1 MLGDIVSA
9 LGTAYTVLDFIIST
23 VKALETRKEQLW
35 VLAKSAKQLL
45 AILNT
50 EFSESRLVPEKCVQA
65 LEDLETLL
73 RDIHR
78 FVETEKAEGFLKM
91 LFLKD
96 ARISKIETFHVR
108 IGMCMN
114 AFQISSLINVQIML
128 AESKRAQARDTQAL
142 HTYLSELEKNHAKLL
157 HTLEINQNNT
167 IAMMVSI
174 QKQLNNSQNVDRAE
188 QKFYIHTLEYLTS
201 RSGKPIKVEDWMIAS
216 FEVEYGDEIGAGGF
230 GTVYRGTWNRTEVAI
245 KVLQND
251 AGVKPSAASLRNE
264 INIWSNLRHPN
275 IVQFLGA
282 NTLDDKPFIVM
293 PYVRYNAK
301 EFLRARSTFEPLY
314 IVRDISL
321 GLEYLHSRKICHGD
335 LKAINVLVEN
345 SGRALL
351 CDFGLAHL
359 KADASTRT
367 ISTVLEAPQIQGSRN
382 WMAPELLNG
391 SRYRFPSDVYAFSM
405 TLYELY
411 TDEIPL
417 FSVPYADLVD
427 LVVRRGGRP
436 ERPEADE
443 GRPIPDELWELTEQ
457 CWNANPHKRP
467 TATQIHDTIENI
479 LSHLPQQ
486 SLDEPTIGTSQTS
499 PPSAQSIG
507 MTTPHAQLRKIQ
519 PKKDSPSDSERN
531 STLLAKAALQLEG
544 KVAQD
549 NHLDGLAFWQD
560 RDLGADGFRR
570 ITELQS
576 NSLSK
581 REEALGTDH
590 PDAIDAMLNLTST
603 YHRLGIYDRVA
614 ELQAHVIEKCKKILG
629 PAHPETLTAMCH
641 LAATYRDLDRL
652 DEALSIGQEVVNC
665 RIRLFGRDSLITLS
679 ALHDVALTYFRLRKY
694 REAEPFQ
701 VMVFKGRKKDLG
713 RKHNDTLI
721 AMECLARTYQHLGR
735 IKEARKLASE
745 VVRHRTDIL
754 GRDHPHT
761 LASMQTLSTI
771 WAHIKGV
778 QG

>member
-1 MLGDIVSA
+1 MLGGIVSA
-9 LGTAYTVLDFIIST
+9 LGTAYTVLEFIVTT
-23 VKALETRKEQLW
+23 VQALETRKEQIG
-35 VLAKSAKQLL
+35 VLTKSAKQLL
-45 AILNT
+45 ATLNT

-91 LFLKD
+91 LFVKD
-96 ARISKIETFHVR
+96 ARISKIEAFYMR

-114 AFQISSLINVQIML
+114 AFQISSLLNVQTML
-128 AESKRAQARDTQAL
+128 AESKRAQARDTEAL

-157 HTLEINQNNT
+157 RTLEINQNNT

-188 QKFYIHTLEYLTS
+188 QKFYTHTLEYLTS
-201 RSGKPIKVEDWMIAS
+201 RSGKPVKVEDWMIAS
-216 FEVEYGDEIGAGGF
+216 FEVEYGEEIGAGGF

-264 INIWSNLRHPN
+264 IDIWSTLRHPN
-275 IVQFLGA
+275 IVQFFGA

-293 PYVRYNAK
+293 PYVEYNAK
-301 EFLRARSTFEPLY
+301 EFLRERPTFEPLY
-314 IVRDISL
+314 ILRDISL

-351 CDFGLAHL
+351 CDFGLARL

-367 ISTVLEAPQIQGSRN
+367 ISTALEAPQIQGSRN

-457 CWNANPHKRP
+457 CWVADPHERP
-467 TATQIHDTIENI
+467 TATQIHDRIKNM
-479 LSHLPQQ
+479 LSPLPQQ
-486 SLDEPTIGTSQTS
+486 SLKEATIGTSQTLRPTAES
-499 PPSAQSIG
+499 GGMAVPPA
-507 MTTPHAQLRKIQ
+507 Q
-519 PKKDSPSDSERN
+519 PKTDSPSHSERL
-531 STLLAKAALQLEG
+531 STLLSKAAVQLEG
-544 KVAQD
+544 AVAQD
-549 NHLDGLAFWQD
+549 DHLDSLAVRQD
-560 RDLGADGFRR
+560 WDLGADGFRR
-570 ITELQS
+570 LTESQS
-576 NSLSK
+576 NIVLK
-581 REEALGTDH
+581 REELLGTDH
-590 PDAIDAMLNLTST
+590 PDTIIAMLNLAST
-603 YHRLGIYDRVA
+603 YHRLGIYDRAA
-614 ELQAHVIEKCKKILG
+614 ELQVRAIDKRKKILG
-629 PAHPETLTAMCH
+629 PAHPDTLTAMCN
-641 LAATYRDLDRL
+641 LAATYRNLDRL
-652 DEALSIGQEVVNC
+652 EEALSIGKEVVEC
-665 RIRLFGRDSLITLS
+665 RVRLFGNGSLITLS
-679 ALHDVALTYFRLRKY
+679 ALHGVGLTYFRLRKY
-694 REAEPFQ
+694 RDAEFLQ
-701 VMVFKGRKKDLG
+701 LIVLEGRKKDLG

-721 AMECLARTYQHLGR
+721 AMECLATTYQHLGR
-735 IKEARKLASE
+735 VEEARKLVSE
-745 VVRHRTDIL
+745 VVRRRKDTL

-761 LASMQTLSTI
+761 LATMQTLSTM
-771 WAHIKGV
+771 
-778 QG
+778 

>member
-1 MLGDIVSA
+1 MLGGIVSA
-9 LGTAYTVLDFIIST
+9 LGTAYTVLEFIVTT
-23 VKALETRKEQLW
+23 VQALEDRKEQIG
-35 VLAKSAKQLL
+35 VLTKSAKQLL
-45 AILNT
+45 ATLNT

-65 LEDLETLL
+65 LDDLETLL

-78 FVETEKAEGFLKM
+78 FVETEKTEGFLKM
-91 LFLKD
+91 LFVKD
-96 ARISKIETFHVR
+96 ARISKIEAFYMR

-114 AFQISSLINVQIML
+114 AFQISSLLNVQTML
-128 AESKRAQARDTQAL
+128 AESKRAQARDTEAL

-157 HTLEINQNNT
+157 RTLEINQNNT

-188 QKFYIHTLEYLTS
+188 QKFYTHTLEYLTS
-201 RSGKPIKVEDWMIAS
+201 RSGKPVKVEDWMIAS
-216 FEVEYGDEIGAGGF
+216 FEVEYGEEIGAGGF

-264 INIWSNLRHPN
+264 INIWSTLRHPN
-275 IVQFLGA
+275 IVQFFGA

-293 PYVRYNAK
+293 PYVEYNAK
-301 EFLRARSTFEPLY
+301 EFLRERPTFDPLY
-314 IVRDISL
+314 ILRDITL

-351 CDFGLAHL
+351 CDFGLARL

-367 ISTVLEAPQIQGSRN
+367 ISTALEAPQIQGSPN

-457 CWNANPHKRP
+457 CWDADPHERP
-467 TATQIHDTIENI
+467 TATQIHDRIKNM
-479 LSHLPQQ
+479 LSPLPQQ
-486 SLDEPTIGTSQTS
+486 SLEKATIGTSQTLRPTAES
-499 PPSAQSIG
+499 GGMAVPP
-507 MTTPHAQLRKIQ
+507 AQLGRAQ
-519 PKKDSPSDSERN
+519 PKTDSSSHSERL
-531 STLLAKAALQLEG
+531 STLLSKAAVQLEG
-544 KVAQD
+544 AVAQD
-549 NHLDGLAFWQD
+549 DHLDSLAVRQD
-560 RDLGADGFRR
+560 WDLGADGFRR
-570 ITELQS
+570 LTESQS
-576 NSLSK
+576 NIVLK
-581 REEALGTDH
+581 REELLGTDH
-590 PDAIDAMLNLTST
+590 PDTIIAMLNLAST
-603 YHRLGIYDRVA
+603 YHRLGIYDRAA
-614 ELQAHVIEKCKKILG
+614 ELQVRAIDKRKKILG
-629 PAHPETLTAMCH
+629 PAHPDTLTAMCN
-641 LAATYRDLDRL
+641 LAATYRNLDRL
-652 DEALSIGQEVVNC
+652 EEALSIGKEVVEC
-665 RIRLFGRDSLITLS
+665 RIRLFGNGSLITLS
-679 ALHDVALTYFRLRKY
+679 ALHGVGLTYFRLRRY
-694 REAEPFQ
+694 RDAEFLQ
-701 VMVFKGRKKDLG
+701 LIVLEGRKKDLG

-721 AMECLARTYQHLGR
+721 AMECLATTYQHLGR
-735 IKEARKLASE
+735 VEEARKLVSE
-745 VVRHRTDIL
+745 VVRRRKDTL

-761 LASMQTLSTI
+761 LATMQTLSTMS
-771 WAHIKGV
+771 
-778 QG
+778 

>member
-9 LGTAYTVLDFIIST
+9 LGTAYTILEFIVST
-23 VKALETRKEQLW
+23 VQALEARKEQLGF
-35 VLAKSAKQLL
+35 LAKSAKQLL
-45 AILNT
+45 ATLNT
-50 EFSESRLVPEKCVQA
+50 EFRESRLVPEKCVQG

-78 FVETEKAEGFLKM
+78 FVETQKTEGFLKM

-96 ARISKIETFHVR
+96 AHISKIEDFHMR

-114 AFQISSLINVQIML
+114 AFQISSLLNIQTML
-128 AESKRAQARDTQAL
+128 AESRRAQARDTEAL
-142 HTYLSELEKNHAKLL
+142 HTYLGELEKNHTKLL
-157 HTLEINQNNT
+157 RTLEINQNNT

-174 QKQLNNSQNVDRAE
+174 QKQLSSSRHVDRAE
-188 QKFYIHTLEYLTS
+188 QKFYTHTLEYLTS
-201 RSGKPIKVEDWMIAS
+201 RSGKPVKVEDWMIAS
-216 FEVEYGDEIGAGGF
+216 FEVEYGEEIGAGGF
-230 GTVYRGTWNRTEVAI
+230 GTVYQGTWNRTEVAI

-251 AGVKPSAASLRNE
+251 AGVKPSTASLRNE
-264 INIWSNLRHPN
+264 INIWSTLRHPN

-293 PYVRYNAK
+293 PYVQYNAK
-301 EFLRARSTFEPLY
+301 EFLRERSTFEPLY
-314 IVRDISL
+314 ILRDISL

-335 LKAINVLVEN
+335 LKAINVLVET

-351 CDFGLAHL
+351 CDFGLARL

-405 TLYELY
+405 TLYEMY

-457 CWNANPHKRP
+457 CWVADPHKRP
-467 TATQIHDTIENI
+467 TATQIHDRIKNM

-486 SLDEPTIGTSQTS
+486 SVNEPTIGTL
-499 PPSAQSIG
+499 PPPAESGGAA
-507 MTTPHAQLRKIQ
+507 TPHSQLRKTEE
-519 PKKDSPSDSERN
+519 KTYSLSHSERL
-531 STLLAKAALQLEG
+531 STSLSKAAVQLEG
-544 KVAQD
+544 AVARD
-549 NHLDGLAFWQD
+549 DHLDSLAARQD
-560 RDLGADGFRR
+560 WDLGADGFRR
-570 ITELQS
+570 LTELQS
-576 NSLSK
+576 NILLK
-581 REEALGTDH
+581 REGSLGADH
-590 PDAIDAMLNLTST
+590 PDTVIAMLNLAST
-603 YHRLGIYDRVA
+603 YHRLGIYDRAA
-614 ELQAHVIEKCKKILG
+614 ELQVRAIDKRKKILG
-629 PAHPETLTAMCH
+629 AAHPDTLTAMCN
-641 LAATYRDLDRL
+641 LAATYRNLDRL
-652 DEALSIGQEVVNC
+652 EEALSIGQEVVTS
-665 RIRLFGRDSLITLS
+665 RIRLFGNRSLITLS
-679 ALHDVALTYFRLRKY
+679 ALHGVGLTYFRLRGY
-694 REAEPFQ
+694 REAEALQ
-701 VMVFKGRKKDLG
+701 LIVLEGRKKDLG

-721 AMECLARTYQHLGR
+721 AMECLATTYQHLGR
-735 IKEARKLASE
+735 VEQARKLTSE
-745 VVRHRTDIL
+745 VIRRRKDTL

-761 LASMQTLSTI
+761 LATMQTLSTMS
-771 WAHIKGV
+771 
-778 QG
+778 